1 MKEVTTARRLEDGS
15 VDMGFHQNRAADL
28 RTEALAGFFRAS
40 REAVFNAVR
49 GPFRGARPSRGG
61 RG

>member
-1 MKEVTTARRLEDGS
+1 MKEDTTARRLADGS
-15 VDMGFHQNRAADL
+15 VDMGFHHNRAADL

-49 GPFRGARPSRGG
+49 RPSRGA
-61 RG
+61 RNT